1 MSISTR
7 EKAARASEVECA
19 LPGVGEAGGGVVD
32 GGEDHAAEDG
42 DGALEA
48 GEHREHLHTGLALVL
63 QKVPSEGLQSQR
75 RPLLGPSTGQKCLL
89 ALSH

>member
-19 LPGVGEAGGGVVD
+19 LPGGGEAGGGVVD

-48 GEHREHLHTGLALVL
+48 GEHREHLHTHTFNNVRANL
-63 QKVPSEGLQSQR
+63 
-75 RPLLGPSTGQKCLL
+75 CLL
-89 ALSH
+89 LPRTKCY

>member
-63 QKVPSEGLQSQR
+63 QKVPSEVNPKVRNHGE
-75 RPLLGPSTGQKCLL
+75 GPY
-89 ALSH
+89 

>member
-48 GEHREHLHTGLALVL
+48 GEHREHLHSLVL
-63 QKVPSEGLQSQR
+63 QKVASKLHPKVRNHGEG
-75 RPLLGPSTGQKCLL
+75 PY
-89 ALSH
+89 

>member
-48 GEHREHLHTGLALVL
+48 GEHREHLHTGLALVP
-63 QKVPSEGLQSQR
+63 QIVPSEGS
-75 RPLLGPSTGQKCLL
+75 
-89 ALSH
+89 

>member
-7 EKAARASEVECA
+7 EKAARASEVECS

-48 GEHREHLHTGLALVL
+48 GEHREHLHSLVL
-63 QKVPSEGLQSQR
+63 QKVASELHPEVRDHGE
-75 RPLLGPSTGQKCLL
+75 GPY
-89 ALSH
+89 